1 MYVGQRGYG
10 GTGHLWW
17 DDESGRH
24 DVGYAHWGVCGI
36 HDRADARHARQN
48 TRDIRRSDGGRLHL
62 GGYDARAHSVFGG
75 NAEMGNGGLAE
86 SMRATNGH
94 CSDVRHHAAH
104 HCGDDDNALRDDGA
118 ASHGYGDAAFRGGD
132 DVVLCGLRGH
142 RAYGRSMNE
151 RVLVHNKHVVA
162 HVGHGF

>member
-10 GTGHLWW
+10 DTGHLWW
-17 DDESGRH
+17 DDEHGHHDAGCGRLSEYGKS
-24 DVGYAHWGVCGI
+24 V
-36 HDRADARHARQN
+36 RADGRHARQN

-86 SMRATNGH
+86 SMHATSGH
-94 CSDVRHHAAH
+94 RSDVLHHAAH

-151 RVLVHNKHVVA
+151 RAPAHSKHVAGCAVRD
-162 HVGHGF
+162 F